1 MTYLARSIQR
11 NIYAARRQITEK
23 TIEVARYILE
33 IYLQAHTFF
42 LHLCRITSHL
52 LTASRI
58 SPPAEST
65 MHRTRYL

>member
-1 MTYLARSIQR
+1 MPGTLHTTEY
-11 NIYAARRQITEK
+11 YAARRQITEK

-42 LHLCRITSHL
+42 LHLCKITSHL

-58 SPPAEST
+58 PPAEST

>member
-1 MTYLARSIQR
+1 MTYLVRSIQR
-11 NIYAARRQITEK
+11 NIMLPGGKLQKK

-42 LHLCRITSHL
+42 LHLCKITSHL

-58 SPPAEST
+58 PPAEST

>member
-1 MTYLARSIQR
+1 MTYLVRSIQR
-11 NIYAARRQITEK
+11 NIMLPGGKLQK

-58 SPPAEST
+58 SPAEST

>member
-1 MTYLARSIQR
+1 MPGTLHTTEYLLPGGKLQK
-11 NIYAARRQITEK
+11 K

-33 IYLQAHTFF
+33 IYLQVHTFF
-42 LHLCRITSHL
+42 LHLCKITSHL

>member
-11 NIYAARRQITEK
+11 NIMLLGGANYRK

-33 IYLQAHTFF
+33 IYLQVHTFF
-42 LHLCRITSHL
+42 LHLCKITSHL

-58 SPPAEST
+58 SPC
-65 MHRTRYL
+65 